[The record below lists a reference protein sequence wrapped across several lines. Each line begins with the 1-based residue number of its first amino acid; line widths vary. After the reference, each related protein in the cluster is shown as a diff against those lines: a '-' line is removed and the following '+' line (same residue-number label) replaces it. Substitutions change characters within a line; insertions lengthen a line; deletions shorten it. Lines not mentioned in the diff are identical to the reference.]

1 MDINNVTDHAG
12 VAYSPYWQNFAGPMS
27 AETPKIL
34 RAASGATAASSQAI
48 QTRSILVERVE
59 EPSAQ
64 KETDPDE
71 LQKAVEK
78 IQKFVNLAA
87 CDMEFSI
94 DEKSGRTV
102 VKVVDRE
109 TKDVIRQIP
118 SQEALD
124 LAQALDKLQGLL
136 IRQKA

>member
-1 MDINNVTDHAG
+1 MDINSVTNHAS
-12 VAYSPYWQNFAGPMS
+12 VAYSPYWQNPADLMSVETSKMPRVAGS
-27 AETPKIL
+27 A
-34 RAASGATAASSQAI
+34 AAASSQAI
-48 QTRSILVERVE
+48 QTPSTVEK
-59 EPSAQ
+59 PSAQ

-71 LQKAVEK
+71 LQKSVEK

-94 DEKSGRTV
+94 DEESGRTV
-102 VKVVDRE
+102 VKVIDRE

>member
-1 MDINNVTDHAG
+1 MDINSVTNHAS
-12 VAYSPYWQNFAGPMS
+12 VAYSPYWQNPAGLMS
-27 AETPKIL
+27 AETSKMP
-34 RAASGATAASSQAI
+34 RVAGSAAAASSQAI
-48 QTRSILVERVE
+48 QTPSTVE

-71 LQKAVEK
+71 LQKSVEK

-94 DEKSGRTV
+94 DEESGRTV

>member
-1 MDINNVTDHAG
+1 MDINSVTNHAS
-12 VAYSPYWQNFAGPMS
+12 VAYSPYWQNPAGLMS
-27 AETPKIL
+27 VETSKMP
-34 RAASGATAASSQAI
+34 RVAGSAAAASSQAI
-48 QTRSILVERVE
+48 QTPSTVE

-71 LQKAVEK
+71 LQKSVEK

-94 DEKSGRTV
+94 DEESGRTV
-102 VKVVDRE
+102 VKVIDRE

>member
-1 MDINNVTDHAG
+1 MDINTVTNHAS
-12 VAYSPYWQNFAGPMS
+12 VAYSPYWQNPAGLMS
-27 AETPKIL
+27 VETSKMP
-34 RAASGATAASSQAI
+34 RVAGSAAAASSQAI
-48 QTRSILVERVE
+48 QTPSTVE

-71 LQKAVEK
+71 LQKSVEK

-94 DEKSGRTV
+94 DEESGRTV
-102 VKVVDRE
+102 VKVIDRE